1 MMGIKTEKGQMR
13 RQNQGSACLIA
24 GLMLFTAEFV
34 LAQSKPKVAFVPQ
47 IVGIPYFNAME
58 EGGKDAAQKFDVDFI
73 YTGPTDTN
81 PADQL
86 RIVNGLIDQGVAAV
100 SLSVLDASSIDPV
113 IRKAKE
119 KRVQVFTSDS
129 DAPKS
134 ERAVYVAQ
142 ALDQD
147 LGFTIIDELAK
158 RIGEQ
163 GKIGI
168 VSGEATATNLNTWIG
183 FMQQRAKEK
192 YPKITLLPPQFA
204 GGTAQRAFQ
213 IATDLMTAHPDLK
226 GLIAVASTTCPGVGQ
241 AIESAGK
248 VGQVIGTGYGSP
260 NTVRAYL
267 KSGAFGFSVLWN
279 PRDLGYLTVWAGKQ
293 LIDNKS
299 FAESNAVPGLTT
311 PATYDSTTKVLL
323 LGPPAVFTKDN
334 VDQFKF

>member
-1 MMGIKTEKGQMR
+1 MQ
-13 RQNQGSACLIA
+13 RQNLACFLT
-24 GLMLFTAEFV
+24 GVMLFTAGFG

-58 EGGKDAAQKFDVDFI
+58 EGGKDAAEKFGVEFI

-81 PADQL
+81 PAEQL
-86 RIVNGLIDQGVAAV
+86 RIVNGLVDQGVQAI

-113 IRKAKE
+113 MKKAKDQGI
-119 KRVQVFTSDS
+119 KIFTSDS

-134 ERAVYVAQ
+134 DREVYVAQ

-163 GKIGI
+163 GTVGI

-183 FMQQRAKEK
+183 FMQQRVKEK

-248 VGQVIGTGYGSP
+248 IGQVVGTGYGSP
-260 NTVRAYL
+260 NTVRSYL

-293 LIDNKS
+293 LIDGKP
-299 FAESNAVPGLTT
+299 FEESNAIPGLSA
-311 PATYDSTTKVLL
+311 PVKYDPNTKVLL
-323 LGPPAVFTKDN
+323 LGPPAVFTKEN
-334 VDQFKF
+334 VDQYKF

>member
-1 MMGIKTEKGQMR
+1 MRISARFILCSAKGLLL
-13 RQNQGSACLIA
+13 GLFIA
-24 GLMLFTAEFV
+24 STA
-34 LAQSKPKVAFVPQ
+34 LAQTKPKVAFVPQ

-58 EGGKDAAQKFDVDFI
+58 EGGKDAAEKFGVDFI

-86 RIVNGLIDQGVAAV
+86 RIVNGLIDQGVNAV
-100 SLSVLDASSIDPV
+100 SLSVLDASSIDP
-113 IRKAKE
+113 ILNKAKD
-119 KRVQVFTSDS
+119 KGTHIFTSDS

-134 ERAVYVAQ
+134 AREVYVAQ

-163 GKIGI
+163 GKVGI
-168 VSGEATATNLNTWIG
+168 VSGEATATNLNTWIA
-183 FMQQRAKEK
+183 FMQQRVKDK
-192 YPKITLLPPQFA
+192 YPKIDLLKLQFA

-213 IATDLMTAHPDLK
+213 IATDLMTANPDLK
-226 GLIAVASTTCPGVGQ
+226 GLIAVASTTCPGVAQ
-241 AIESAGK
+241 AIESGGK
-248 VGQVIGTGYGSP
+248 AGQVVGTGYGSP
-260 NTVRAYL
+260 NTVRSYL

-293 LIDNKS
+293 LVDGKP
-299 FAESNAVPGLTT
+299 FAESNEVAGLSQ
-311 PATYDSTTKVLL
+311 PVKYDAATKVLL
-323 LGPPAVFTKDN
+323 LGPPTVFTKEN